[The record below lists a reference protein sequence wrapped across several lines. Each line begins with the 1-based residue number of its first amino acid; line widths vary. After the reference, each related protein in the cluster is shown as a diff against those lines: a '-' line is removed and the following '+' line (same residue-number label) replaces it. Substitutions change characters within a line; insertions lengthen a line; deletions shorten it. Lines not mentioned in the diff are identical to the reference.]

1 MARNLTDRQKKFLDV
16 LFEEA
21 NGDAVT
27 AKKLAGYSDNTPTV
41 DIIFTDAPNCTGNG
55 TLKSCLIPRAV
66 STLG

>member
-27 AKKLAGYSDNTPTV
+27 AKKLAGYSDMSW
-41 DIIFTDAPNCTGNG
+41 A
-55 TLKSCLIPRAV
+55 LKKK
-66 STLG
+66 

>member
-41 DIIFTDAPNCTGNG
+41 A
-55 TLKSCLIPRAV
+55 TLLVLLLLWLVQFLIQLSWA
-66 STLG
+66 LKKK